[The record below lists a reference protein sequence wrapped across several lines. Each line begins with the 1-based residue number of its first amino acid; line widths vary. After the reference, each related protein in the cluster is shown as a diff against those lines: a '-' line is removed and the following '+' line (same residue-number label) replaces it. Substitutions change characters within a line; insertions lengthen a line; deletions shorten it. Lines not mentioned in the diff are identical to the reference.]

1 MSDLDDK
8 NASGKDENVV
18 ALKDKFKL
26 VTDKVLNAVTGG
38 DPTLIIDDHIL
49 IKCFMHSEFYK
60 AFAQLYP
67 KKNWLHFE
75 RMDTGYKLSL
85 SEREK

>member
-1 MSDLDDK
+1 MSDPEEP
-8 NASGKDENVV
+8 NVSGKDENVM
-18 ALKDKFKL
+18 ALKDKVKL
-26 VTDKVLNAVTGG
+26 VTDKALNAVTGR

-49 IKCFMHSEFYK
+49 IKCFMASEFYK

-67 KKNWLHFE
+67 KKIWLHFK